1 MTLAVENSV
10 SVPEQSPLI
19 RQLTAW
25 VQARPRTYAEAMD
38 AWRTSCPRL
47 SIWEDALSAGLIEVT
62 PVPGAGLQGAAVR
75 VTAQGAAM
83 LRGEAAQ

>member
-1 MTLAVENSV
+1 MTPAVET
-10 SVPEQSPLI
+10 PTPAQTPLV

-25 VQARPRTYAEAMD
+25 VEARPRTYAEAVD

-62 PVPGAGLQGAAVR
+62 SVAGAGLQGAAVR
-75 VTAQGAAM
+75 VTPQGAAL
-83 LRGEAAQ
+83 LRAEAAQ